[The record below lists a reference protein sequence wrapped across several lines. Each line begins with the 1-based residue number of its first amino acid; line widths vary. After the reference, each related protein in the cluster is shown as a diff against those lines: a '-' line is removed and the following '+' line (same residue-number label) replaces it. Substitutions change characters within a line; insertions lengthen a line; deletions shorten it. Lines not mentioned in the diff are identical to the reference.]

1 MNKRLMV
8 LIAASVFATASVAAD
23 SMDSSTTKYDK
34 QFNKLDKNHDGKIS
48 KDEAKA
54 NKTLKK
60 DWSTADADSDGT
72 INKSEFS
79 AFEVTRH
86 TKKSNMSRSSSAPS
100 DKPAKAGSD

>member
-8 LIAASVFATASVAAD
+8 LIAASMFATASVAAD
-23 SMDSSTTKYDK
+23 SMDSTKYDK
-34 QFNKLDKNHDGKIS
+34 QFSKLDKNHDGKIS

-72 INKSEFS
+72 VTKSEFS
-79 AFEVTRH
+79 AFEVARH
-86 TKKSNMSRSSSAPS
+86 AKKSSMSHSSSAPS

>member
-23 SMDSSTTKYDK
+23 SMDSSTKYDK

-60 DWSTADADSDGT
+60 DWSAADADSDGT
-72 INKSEFS
+72 ITKSEFS
-79 AFEVTRH
+79 AFEVGRH
-86 TKKSNMSRSSSAPS
+86 TKKSSMSHSSSAPS